1 MFEKIGICLKERQRV
16 KGLSRVMSIVDEHMC
31 PGLTPKALDIAYGQ
45 AYAEIRMAYIKGEVT
60 WNEVQAALVTL
71 NNQHDKLRKRAVN
84 EAMIG

>member
-16 KGLSRVMSIVDEHMC
+16 KGLSRAMSIVDEHMC

>member
-1 MFEKIGICLKERQRV
+1 MFEKIKERIEERQRV
-16 KGLSRVMSIVDEHMC
+16 KGLSKAMSIVDEYMC
-31 PGLTPKALDIAYGQ
+31 QGLTPKALDIAYGQ
-45 AYAEIRMAYIKGEVT
+45 AYAEIEMSYINQEIS

>member
-16 KGLSRVMSIVDEHMC
+16 KGLSRAMSIVDEHMC

-45 AYAEIRMAYIKGEVT
+45 AYAEIKMSYINQEIS

>member
-1 MFEKIGICLKERQRV
+1 MFERIKERIEERQRV
-16 KGLSRVMSIVDEHMC
+16 KGLSKAMSIVDEHMC
-31 PGLTPKALDIAYGQ
+31 PGLNPSALDRAYGQ
-45 AYAEIRMAYIKGEVT
+45 AYAEIKMSYINQEIS